1 MSLENYAVPL
11 DRLKKICHY
20 EEELGSYASTSD
32 IPVFEGVIGQDRA
45 VSAMEFG
52 LRMDA
57 TGYNIFVVGPHGTG
71 KSTYTEAMVSQIARK
86 GKIPMDWCYINNFS
100 DVDLPYVVPLPAGTG
115 KTFRKDMDD
124 LVAGLKGTITKAFDE
139 SAYEEKR
146 DHIVS
151 TLQSKLD
158 NMYRNIREEAGR
170 AGFSMKQVP
179 PRYVFFP
186 VRNGMQLPQ
195 DEYDKL
201 SPEEKKDLD
210 EKGRRLTR
218 MLDESLKES
227 QRLDEDAKKDLRKV
241 EREIAYAAAVPKV
254 TALKEKYGEYPRI
267 VEYLQAA
274 INDIVDNRTAFRAV
288 EPAEIKPVLPFQQ
301 ADPDPMLRYKVNVFV
316 NNESCTGSPVVI
328 EPNPNYYN
336 LFGKLEYN
344 SQMLSMSTDFT
355 MIRPGSIHRA
365 NGGFLILQ
373 AKDILV
379 DPYAW
384 DALKKALKYRKAVVE
399 NIGEQ
404 YRLVPAGTIR
414 PEPVPLNL
422 KIIIICNPE
431 LYYALYSLDEDV
443 PRLFKVRVDFDVDM
457 PRTQENLYQYASFVS
472 SLCTKENLQHFNP
485 SALGKVIEIGSRIA
499 GDQKRLSTRFNKMTE
514 VIYEASALAQLDKAD
529 LVDAIHVDRAVKEKK
544 KRDAR
549 LEERIQEEVL
559 LKRILIHTE
568 GSEIGQV
575 NGLSVLGSGGYFFGL
590 PTRITARTYAG
601 SEGIINIERETQMSG
616 SIHTKGVL
624 TLSGYLGGTF
634 AQLRPLGLTAQVT
647 FEQSYG
653 GVEGD
658 SASSAELYA
667 IISSLADM
675 PMRQNIAV
683 TGSVDQRGHI
693 QPIGG
698 ATEKIEGFFDICSA
712 RGLRGD
718 QGVIIP
724 IQNID
729 NLMLKD
735 EVIEAVK
742 NGLFHV
748 YAVKSIEEGIEI
760 LSGIAAGKREED
772 GSYTQGSV
780 FDRVDR
786 KLKNFNNALKESFA
800 TTLKTGPVEGLRQ
813 DKLID

>member
-1 MSLENYAVPL
+1 
-11 DRLKKICHY
+11 
-20 EEELGSYASTSD
+20 
-32 IPVFEGVIGQDRA
+32 
-45 VSAMEFG
+45 
-52 LRMDA
+52 
-57 TGYNIFVVGPHGTG
+57 
-71 KSTYTEAMVSQIARK
+71 
-86 GKIPMDWCYINNFS
+86 
-100 DVDLPYVVPLPAGTG
+100 
-115 KTFRKDMDD
+115 
-124 LVAGLKGTITKAFDE
+124 
-139 SAYEEKR
+139 
-146 DHIVS
+146 
-151 TLQSKLD
+151 
-158 NMYRNIREEAGR
+158 
-170 AGFSMKQVP
+170 
-179 PRYVFFP
+179 
-186 VRNGMQLPQ
+186 
-195 DEYDKL
+195 
-201 SPEEKKDLD
+201 
-210 EKGRRLTR
+210 
-218 MLDESLKES
+218 
-227 QRLDEDAKKDLRKV
+227 
-241 EREIAYAAAVPKV
+241 
-254 TALKEKYGEYPRI
+254 
-267 VEYLQAA
+267 
-274 INDIVDNRTAFRAV
+274 
-288 EPAEIKPVLPFQQ
+288 
-301 ADPDPMLRYKVNVFV
+301 
-316 NNESCTGSPVVI
+316 
-328 EPNPNYYN
+328 
-336 LFGKLEYN
+336 
-344 SQMLSMSTDFT
+344 
-355 MIRPGSIHRA
+355 
-365 NGGFLILQ
+365 
-373 AKDILV
+373 
-379 DPYAW
+379 
-384 DALKKALKYRKAVVE
+384 
-399 NIGEQ
+399 
-404 YRLVPAGTIR
+404 
-414 PEPVPLNL
+414 
-422 KIIIICNPE
+422 
-431 LYYALYSLDEDV
+431 
-443 PRLFKVRVDFDVDM
+443 
-457 PRTQENLYQYASFVS
+457 
-472 SLCTKENLQHFNP
+472 
-485 SALGKVIEIGSRIA
+485 
-499 GDQKRLSTRFNKMTE
+499 MTE

-529 LVDAIHVDRAVKEKK
+529 LVDAIHVDRTVKEKK

-667 IISSLADM
+667 IISSLADV
-675 PMRQNIAV
+675 PMRQNLAV

-698 ATEKIEGFFDICSA
+698 ATEKIEGFFDICNA

-760 LSGIAAGKREED
+760 LSGIAAGNREED

-786 KLKNFNNALKESFA
+786 KLKSFNNALKESFA